1 MATLT
6 FLGAARTVT
15 GSKHLLEVDGQRILF
30 DCGLFQGLKEL
41 RERNWSPLPIPP
53 ETIDVVVL
61 THAHI
66 DHSGWLPR
74 LVGQGFKGP
83 VYCTGGTLDLC
94 RLVLPD
100 AAHLQEEDAKF
111 ANQRG
116 FSKHHP
122 ALPLYTEEDAAEAL
136 SRFRTV
142 PFNKKIEVVKGIEIE
157 FINAGHLLGSSYV
170 LVTRTDKSGGRILFG
185 GDLGRYSRPILP
197 DPSPGVGADALLC
210 ESTYGDRI
218 HPNEDDGATLARII
232 KETFAKRGKVIVPAF
247 AIGRVEELLY
257 WLFKL
262 EDEGK
267 LEKVPIYVD
276 SPMAIKGIAYYDA
289 RTDEL
294 DKEIVSMRRKLPR
307 FTPVNSGL
315 ESKALVERDQP
326 AVIIASSGMATGGR
340 VVHHLFAGLPDPR
353 NTVLFVG
360 FQAAGTR
367 GRQLV
372 DGAQHVK
379 IFGQH
384 VPVHARIEKIDG
396 MSAHADAG
404 EIIRWLRTFPRPP
417 KMTYLVHGEIV
428 AQDALKLR
436 IGKELG
442 WPVDVPQHGQKVDV
456 PL

>member
-15 GSKHLLEVDGQRILF
+15 GSKHLLDIDGRRILF

-41 RERNWSPLPIPP
+41 RLRNWSPLPIPP
-53 ETIDVVVL
+53 ETIDAVVL

-66 DHSGWLPR
+66 DHTGWLPR
-74 LVGQGFKGP
+74 LVAQGFKGP
-83 VYCTGGTLDLC
+83 VYCTAGTADLC
-94 RLVLPD
+94 KLVLPD

-111 ANQRG
+111 ANKRG

-136 SRFRTV
+136 SRLKTSTFG
-142 PFNKKIEVVKGIEIE
+142 KKVEVVAGIEVE

-170 LVTRTDKSGGRILFG
+170 LASRIDKSGGRILFG
-185 GDLGRYSRPILP
+185 GDLGRYARPILP
-197 DPSPGVGADALLC
+197 DPSPGVDADVLLV
-210 ESTYGDRI
+210 ESTYGDRV
-218 HPNEDDGATLARII
+218 HPAEDNGETLARII
-232 KETFAKRGKVIVPAF
+232 RETFARRGKVIVPAF

-257 WLFKL
+257 WLFRL
-262 EDEGK
+262 EDEGRLDK
-267 LEKVPIYVD
+267 LPIYVD
-276 SPMAIKGIAYYDA
+276 SPMALKGIEYYSS

-294 DKEIVSMRRKLPR
+294 DPEIASMRRKLPR
-307 FTPVNSGL
+307 FTSVNSAL
-315 ESKALVERDQP
+315 ESKALVERDAP

-379 IFGQH
+379 IFGQQ

-396 MSAHADAG
+396 MSSHADAG
-404 EIIRWLRTFPRPP
+404 EIIRWLRTFPRAP
-417 KMTYLVHGEIV
+417 KTTYLVHGEVV
-428 AQDALKLR
+428 AQEALKAR
-436 IGKELG
+436 ITKELG
-442 WPVDVPQHGQKVDV
+442 WKVEIPAHGQKADL

>member
-111 ANQRG
+111 ANKRG

-142 PFNKKIEVVKGIEIE
+142 RS
-157 FINAGHLLGSSYV
+157 L
-170 LVTRTDKSGGRILFG
+170 
-185 GDLGRYSRPILP
+185 SRL
-197 DPSPGVGADALLC
+197 
-210 ESTYGDRI
+210 
-218 HPNEDDGATLARII
+218 
-232 KETFAKRGKVIVPAF
+232 RG
-247 AIGRVEELLY
+247 
-257 WLFKL
+257 
-262 EDEGK
+262 
-267 LEKVPIYVD
+267 
-276 SPMAIKGIAYYDA
+276 
-289 RTDEL
+289 
-294 DKEIVSMRRKLPR
+294 
-307 FTPVNSGL
+307 
-315 ESKALVERDQP
+315 
-326 AVIIASSGMATGGR
+326 
-340 VVHHLFAGLPDPR
+340 
-353 NTVLFVG
+353 
-360 FQAAGTR
+360 
-367 GRQLV
+367 
-372 DGAQHVK
+372 
-379 IFGQH
+379 
-384 VPVHARIEKIDG
+384 
-396 MSAHADAG
+396 
-404 EIIRWLRTFPRPP
+404 
-417 KMTYLVHGEIV
+417 
-428 AQDALKLR
+428 
-436 IGKELG
+436 
-442 WPVDVPQHGQKVDV
+442 
-456 PL
+456 

>member
-1 MATLT
+1 
-6 FLGAARTVT
+6 
-15 GSKHLLEVDGQRILF
+15 
-30 DCGLFQGLKEL
+30 
-41 RERNWSPLPIPP
+41 
-53 ETIDVVVL
+53 
-61 THAHI
+61 
-66 DHSGWLPR
+66 
-74 LVGQGFKGP
+74 

-111 ANQRG
+111 ANKRG

-197 DPSPGVGADALLC
+197 DPSPGVEADALLC

-257 WLFKL
+257 WLFRL

-315 ESKALVERDQP
+315 ESKALGERDQP

-404 EIIRWLRTFPRPP
+404 EIVRWLRTFPRAPRT
-417 KMTYLVHGEIV
+417 TYLVHGEVV
-428 AQDALKLR
+428 AQDALKAR
-436 IGKELG
+436 ITKELG
-442 WPVDVPQHGQKVDV
+442 WNVEIPTHGQKVDL